1 MMRKAADLSH
11 LIDTNVLLRRLDP
24 KHPQFAAADEAI
36 EKLKGRNERRCVARQ
51 NLIEFRNTASRPLD
65 KNGLGLSPAAADLDL
80 EYIEQDFNVL
90 PENDLVYDVW
100 RQLIAAKSVSGKQ
113 VHDARLVA
121 FMLLYGVTHI
131 LTFNDSDFRRF
142 ETLPPE
148 IGSGII
154 VVSPNDI

>member
-1 MMRKAADLSH
+1 MIRKAADLSH

-24 KHPQFAAADEAI
+24 KHPQFVAADNAVQG
-36 EKLKGRNERRCVARQ
+36 LKSQNERCCVARQ

-80 EYIEQDFNVL
+80 DYLERDLNVL

-100 RQLIAAKSVSGKQ
+100 RRLIAAKGVSGKQ

-121 FMLLYGVTHI
+121 FMLVYGVTHI
-131 LTFNDSDFRRF
+131 LTFNGSDFRRF

-148 IGSGII
+148 IGTGIVI
-154 VVSPNDI
+154 VNPNDV